1 MTDDELYLYVKNDG
15 QIYRDQITPLLGRLA
30 DQKANGTY
38 QQGDATSRFRVIVND
53 AANKY
58 KREFPGTVFSA
69 DQRKST
75 AAALAA
81 DFEREWS
88 LGNMEW
94 ARGEA
99 GSGPHGRAKK
109 SNAQLKREIDQAL
122 RGSPRRR

>member
-15 QIYRDQITPLLGRLA
+15 QIYRDQTTPLLGWLA
-30 DQKANGTY
+30 DRKADGTY
-38 QQGDATSRFRVIVND
+38 QRGDATSRFLVIVND

-58 KREFPGTVFSA
+58 RREFPGTVFSA
-69 DQRKST
+69 GQRRST

-81 DFEREWS
+81 DFEREWA

-94 ARGEA
+94 ARGKT
-99 GSGPHGRAKK
+99 GPGLDRAKK